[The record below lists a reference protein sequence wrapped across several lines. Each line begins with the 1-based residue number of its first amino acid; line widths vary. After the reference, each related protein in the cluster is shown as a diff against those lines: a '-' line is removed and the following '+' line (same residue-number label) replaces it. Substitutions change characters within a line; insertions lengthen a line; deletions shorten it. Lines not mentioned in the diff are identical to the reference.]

1 VIHRLVVVGAS
12 FGGFDALKTMLR
24 DLPATFP
31 VPIAIVQ
38 HQSSPGSGLATLL
51 QRYTALI
58 VVDAEDKDELLPG
71 FAYLAPPGY
80 HLLVEREMVNRELVD
95 RKPVDR
101 GPLDRGSIDRGTVAL
116 SIDPTVQHARP
127 SIDVLF
133 ESAADVYGPDVIGV
147 ILTGTGRDGAAGL
160 TRIKRRGGLAIVQ
173 DPATATRAAMPE
185 AALASTPVDL
195 VLPIEQIGG
204 RLVQLLAPPSAN
216 PAPPHQL
223 HAPLAPESSLSRI

>member
-24 DLPATFP
+24 ALPASFP
-31 VPIAIVQ
+31 VPLAIVQ

-51 QRYTALI
+51 QRYTA
-58 VVDAEDKDELLPG
+58 VAVADAEDKDELLPG

-80 HLLVEREMVNRELVD
+80 HLLID
-95 RKPVDR
+95 RGLADRGLADQGAVDR
-101 GPLDRGSIDRGTVAL
+101 GILAL
-116 SIDPTVQHARP
+116 SVDPPVQHARP

-133 ESAADVYGPDVIGV
+133 ESAADVYGPEVVGV

-195 VLPIEQIGG
+195 ILPIEQIGG
-204 RLVQLLAPPSAN
+204 RLLQLMEQ
-216 PAPPHQL
+216 PAPDPSPQQHSE
-223 HAPLAPESSLSRI
+223 HLAPESSLSRI

>member
-1 VIHRLVVVGAS
+1 MIHRLVVIGAS
-12 FGGFDALKTMLR
+12 FGGFDALKTVLR
-24 DLPATFP
+24 DLPASFP
-31 VPIAIVQ
+31 VPVAIVQ

-51 QRYTALI
+51 QRYAAL
-58 VVDAEDKDELLPG
+58 VVADAEDKDVLLPG

-80 HLLVEREMVNRELVD
+80 HLL
-95 RKPVDR
+95 
-101 GPLDRGSIDRGTVAL
+101 IDRGAAERDLGNGDPVHHAIMAL
-116 SIDPTVQHARP
+116 SIDPPVQHARP

-195 VLPIEQIGG
+195 ILPIEQIGG
-204 RLVQLLAPPSAN
+204 RLVQLTQPQSAH
-216 PAPPHQL
+216 PAPPHQPRE
-223 HAPLAPESSLSRI
+223 PLAPESSLSRI

>member
-1 VIHRLVVVGAS
+1 VVA
-12 FGGFDALKTMLR
+12 
-24 DLPATFP
+24 
-31 VPIAIVQ
+31 
-38 HQSSPGSGLATLL
+38 
-51 QRYTALI
+51 
-58 VVDAEDKDELLPG
+58 DAEDKDELLPG
-71 FAYLAPPGY
+71 CAYLAPPGY
-80 HLLVEREMVNRELVD
+80 HLLID
-95 RKPVDR
+95 RAPIDR
-101 GPLDRGSIDRGTVAL
+101 GPGHHGTMAL
-116 SIDPTVQHARP
+116 SVDPPVQHARP

-204 RLVQLLAPPSAN
+204 RLVQLVAPPSAN
-216 PAPPHQL
+216 PAPSRQPRE
-223 HAPLAPESSLSRI
+223 PLAPESSLSRI